1 MWGTF
6 PVKHIDPDEK
16 MTFAYLN
23 KDQVPVLCSWYE
35 WKEWWKREGDRCHLR
50 AETKASWQTT
60 PRNAIKKGKT
70 ASRAPENIRIRNL
83 PAFEMDFRQ
92 K

>member
-1 MWGTF
+1 LKCNRRMLGQKSNELWAT
-6 PVKHIDPDEK
+6 
-16 MTFAYLN
+16 
-23 KDQVPVLCSWYE
+23 
-35 WKEWWKREGDRCHLR
+35 HLR